1 MRCEEARRIL
11 GPEPRDPPTGGQQ
24 EQAHAHRANCDA
36 CRRYYGA
43 QRALSRRLRRLSA
56 AALQAPPW
64 LAARIRASLD
74 DETALLV
81 RRRRSRLIAG
91 SGTVAL
97 AAAAALL
104 LLLGAPDT
112 SRRMASPLARAAQ
125 AGLGS
130 PVSIA
135 SSDTAILRA
144 WLQHEVGYTVDIPNI
159 SDANL
164 VGASV
169 TEMDGVRGAAVV
181 YEYRGQPLT
190 YFDLPSTGFPG
201 GWPQSGVVES
211 ASANGY
217 EVAVWTQEGGARAI
231 AAPMPRRTVV
241 DVANECRRKAVRSGL

>member
-11 GPEPRDPPTGGQQ
+11 GPEPSEPPMGGQQ
-24 EQAHAHRANCDA
+24 EQAHAHRAGCDA

-43 QRALSRRLRRLSA
+43 QRALSRRLRQLSA

-81 RRRRSRLIAG
+81 RRRSRLIAG

-159 SDANL
+159 SDADL

-181 YEYRGQPLT
+181 YEYRGRPLT

-217 EVAVWTQEGGARAI
+217 EVAVWAQEGGARAI
-231 AAPMPRRTVV
+231 AAPMPRQTVV
-241 DVANECRRKAVRSGL
+241 DVANECRRKAVGSGL